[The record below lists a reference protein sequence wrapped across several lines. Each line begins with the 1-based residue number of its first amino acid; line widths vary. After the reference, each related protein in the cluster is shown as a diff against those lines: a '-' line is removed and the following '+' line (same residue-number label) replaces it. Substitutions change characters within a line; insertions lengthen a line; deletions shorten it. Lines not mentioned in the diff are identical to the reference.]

1 MKILVVEF
9 SPSGGLYQFALQMAE
24 AQTQA
29 GMRTVLTKVAED
41 NLPSRRAV
49 EKAGF
54 QPLARM
60 TFERVWLVPHVR
72 LVPLDGG
79 LMPGFMFQ
87 EFNR

>member
-1 MKILVVEF
+1 MCGI
-9 SPSGGLYQFALQMAE
+9 
-24 AQTQA
+24 
-29 GMRTVLTKVAED
+29 
-41 NLPSRRAV
+41 
-49 EKAGF
+49 
-54 QPLARM
+54 ARM